1 MPIDETNSPTRKVT
15 AAAIG
20 GSVASVIISVAV
32 WLGASQPPA
41 GLEAAIGTL
50 AAVVVAYFTSDSP

>member
-1 MPIDETNSPTRKVT
+1 MNTTPTRKVT

-20 GSVASVIISVAV
+20 GSVASVIVGVAV
-32 WLGASQPPA
+32 WLGAPQPPA

-50 AAVVVAYFTSDSP
+50 AAVAAAYLIREAAE